1 MENNLEILERI
12 MKPYFDKKAD
22 IENVPVALENEKN
35 ETVNK
40 IREMKAERI
49 GKRKE
54 LETELENLRSRRE
67 VALKDFKEKM
77 ERDIEEYIGN
87 AQKSNSNF
95 FASYG
100 SMLRKDLEREY
111 NIKLKELEDNF
122 RDQEETLAVE
132 IAKLKVVT
140 DEEISNKKT
149 LEDLGKR
156 SDFTRVDLREM
167 VEIKGDLRKSLI
179 AEQKRLNF
187 ELKQEKINFDSAMLR
202 LDAFK
207 YEYNDQQ
214 QVINGADFRAI
225 YEESNKIADKMDEIK
240 KTLKKVEEYLK
251 TTELTQEE
259 TAAVMMSMTPWE
271 KEEYDRRKAN
281 KDISSHSNVDNS
293 KEDDTNN
300 DVKDDIVEIND
311 NKEYKFE
318 EKDGKIVVEDMEN
331 LIGVIYNDV
340 VKTIS
345 DLKSVKING
354 SKEKLGKNEYY
365 LSSKTN
371 GKEYEQTGTVKVDE
385 SIKLPCGEYVNKD
398 EIAEAAERLYAKPKA
413 ITYIVKETG
422 KAYKMSK
429 DAVKK
434 LKVALKNCTT
444 LELVRESKLSKLDLL
459 KVFGKKKTN
468 DVMEQVEIG
477 KLKDKD
483 LKEGEYI
490 NKNET
495 IVAFEDLFVSKK
507 LDWLRTFSE
516 GLKNKKDKL
525 VEKFQR
531 KSLEESTYIINED
544 FHIKQK

>member
-35 ETVNK
+35 ETTTK
-40 IREMKAERI
+40 IREMKTERT

-54 LETELENLRSRRE
+54 LEAELESLKSRRE
-67 VALKDFKEKM
+67 IALKDFKEKM

-87 AQKSNSNF
+87 AQNSNSNF

-122 RDQEETLAVE
+122 KDQEEALVAE
-132 IAKLKVVT
+132 IAELKVVT
-140 DEEISNKKT
+140 EEEKANKQA

-156 SDFTRVDLREM
+156 SDYSRVDLREM
-167 VEIKGDLRKSLI
+167 VEIKGNLRKSLI

-187 ELKQEKINFDSAMLR
+187 ELKQQQINFDSTMLR
-202 LDAFK
+202 LDSFK

-214 QVINGADFRAI
+214 QVINGADWRSI
-225 YEESNKIADKMDEIK
+225 YEESNKIADKMNEIRK
-240 KTLKKVEEYLK
+240 ALKKVEEYLNI
-251 TTELTQEE
+251 TELTKEE

-281 KDISSHSNVDNS
+281 KDISSHSNNGKDGNES
-293 KEDDTNN
+293 DIIEIED
-300 DVKDDIVEIND
+300 K
-311 NKEYKFE
+311 KQYSYE
-318 EKDGKIVVEDMEN
+318 EKDGKVVVEDMEN

-345 DLKSVKING
+345 NLDSVKING
-354 SKEKLGKNEYY
+354 SKEKLGNNEYY

-371 GKEYEQTGTVKVDE
+371 GKEYEQTGTIKVDE
-385 SIKLPCGEYVNKD
+385 SIKLPCGEYVNKK
-398 EIAEAAERLYAKPKA
+398 EIAQAAEKLYSKPKA

-434 LKVALKNCTT
+434 LKSSLKKCTT
-444 LELVRESKLSKLDLL
+444 LKLIRESKLSKLDLL

-468 DVMEQVEIG
+468 DLMEQVEIG
-477 KLKDKD
+477 KLQDKN
-483 LKEGEYI
+483 LEEGEYI
-490 NKNET
+490 NRNET

-507 LDWLRTFSE
+507 LDWLRTFRE
-516 GLKNKKDKL
+516 GLKNKKDKI
-525 VEKFQR
+525 VEKFQ
-531 KSLEESTYIINED
+531 KKLEEPEEDFIIIDDD